1 MVAGPDF
8 ASVYVGFSYR
18 WIAIFRNPAFPIVS
32 RNMPRSAVLVV
43 PLALA
48 GVWVHRTLEPNF
60 YQGTVVVVLKEPRPG
75 SERGQVFVRLSAGP
89 TVQADY
95 DGTWPV
101 SMVQGRFGGK
111 IRLEPVPAGG
121 LMAHWNQCSP
131 ARLKGLGTCVGGGT
145 LFFSQGVPL
154 ILGSH

>member
-1 MVAGPDF
+1 M
-8 ASVYVGFSYR
+8 
-18 WIAIFRNPAFPIVS
+18 
-32 RNMPRSAVLVV
+32 
-43 PLALA
+43 
-48 GVWVHRTLEPNF
+48 
-60 YQGTVVVVLKEPRPG
+60 VLKEPRPS
-75 SERGQVFVRLSAGP
+75 SERRQVSVRLSAGP
-89 TVQADY
+89 MVQADY
-95 DGTWPV
+95 DGTWLV